1 MSSGAIEYQAINKL
15 HLQVIEDTT
24 LYHFLDAIEKQLD
37 ILSST
42 VGIVQDQFQVNDAL
56 GTSLDAIGLLF
67 DIMREDGVTDTTF
80 RTTLSGKVANTEVQ
94 TKQAIEDMV
103 EYITGYSDSVD
114 EYPDVDFVADYGLV
128 SNAAIRIR
136 LPINLSELYAAD
148 VFQQSNRLVAAGIA
162 IVIDSLVEWF
172 ESFTDVVTV
181 EDLLLFMM
189 TSFFDETISGW
200 PIVYGE
206 GWDSAAWDDGLWDAS
221 MVFTS
226 DWFEYFWTWSIA
238 DTLDT
243 PIDELLFIILCFHT
257 ESLTTLASDMDA
269 VDTAWTDEISTF
281 VDVMLG
287 FLDGSFADV
296 LLSSA
301 LDEVMLLY
309 GESVLTES
317 LTVFSSYMD
326 AVDTAWTDEI
336 TVLDDAIVAFFGR
349 TFIESLERTAYAK
362 IGIAKIGVDIIASS
376 PNTVLYLA
384 DWDSA
389 EWDLTEWDLSL
400 DTIFVFIIEV
410 F

>member
-15 HLQVIEDTT
+15 HLQVIENTT

-56 GTSLDAIGLLF
+56 GTSLDAIGILF

-80 RTTLSGKVANTEVQ
+80 RATLSGKVADTEAQ

-103 EYITGYSDSVD
+103 EYITGYPDSVD
-114 EYPDVDFVADYGLV
+114 EYPDVDFVADYGLA

-172 ESFTDVVTV
+172 ESFTDVVTI
-181 EDLLLFMM
+181 EDLLLFIM
-189 TSFFDETISGW
+189 TSFFDETIPGW
-200 PIVYGE
+200 PIVFGE

-243 PIDELLFIILCFHT
+243 PIDELLFYNLYSYT
-257 ESLTTLASDMDA
+257 ESLTTLVSDMD
-269 VDTAWTDEISTF
+269 V
-281 VDVMLG
+281 
-287 FLDGSFADV
+287 
-296 LLSSA
+296 
-301 LDEVMLLY
+301 
-309 GESVLTES
+309 
-317 LTVFSSYMD
+317 
-326 AVDTAWTDEI
+326 VDTAWTDEI
-336 TVLDDAIVAFFGR
+336 TTFDDVIVAFFSR
-349 TFIESLERTAYAK
+349 TFIESLDRTVYAK
-362 IGIAKIGVDIIASS
+362 IGTAKIGIDIIAPS